1 MPHYVV
7 ERTVAAL
14 NEDGRAIKGARVLV
28 LGLSYKED
36 IDDDRESPSYEI
48 IELLRERGAQVDYC
62 DPFFP
67 VARPGRRHD
76 VQLRSIDCDAGA
88 FAGYD
93 AVVLST
99 GHSQFRDP
107 ALYAQTRLVVDTR
120 NAVRL
125 PEGATGRVVKA

>member
-1 MPHYVV
+1 M
-7 ERTVAAL
+7 
-14 NEDGRAIKGARVLV
+14 KGAKILV

-48 IELLRERGAQVDYC
+48 IEILQEKGALVSYC

-67 VARPGRRHD
+67 VARPGRKHD
-76 VQLRSIDCDAGA
+76 IRMESTDCSAEA
-88 FAGYD
+88 FGRYD

-99 GHSQFRDP
+99 GHKQFQDP
-107 ALYAQTRLVVDTR
+107 ALYSHARLIIDTR

-125 PEGATGRVVKA
+125 PEGALGRVVKA

>member
-1 MPHYVV
+1 MVDK
-7 ERTVAAL
+7 TVAAL
-14 NEDGRAIKGARVLV
+14 NEDGKAIRGARILV

-48 IELLRERGAQVDYC
+48 IELLRERGAVVDYC

-67 VARPGRRHD
+67 VARPGRRHN
-76 VQLRSIDCDAGA
+76 VQLKSIACDAEAFGA
-88 FAGYD
+88 YD

-99 GHSQFRDP
+99 GHSTFKNP
-107 ALYAQTRLVVDTR
+107 ALYAKVPLVIDTR

-125 PEGATGRVVKA
+125 PEGALGRLVKA